1 MSALPPCC
9 ASVALFVFVGFSD
22 DRRLALVIR
31 FGVAVFVFVI
41 ILLGS
46 RGGIVL
52 PMLVTR
58 LQSTVEKFSGMRW
71 VLSAPC
77 WMSRQS
83 CADVTMRARGQQK
96 VDATRRHGGGSQR
109 KMTRTRA
116 APDNARTAARQCRI
130 IIGNLAGQRYDL
142 D

>member
-41 ILLGS
+41 IGVSRRNRVAHVGDEAPVDRGEVLGDALGHVGSLLDVATVMRGRYHAGPGS
-46 RGGIVL
+46 SKR
-52 PMLVTR
+52 
-58 LQSTVEKFSGMRW
+58 
-71 VLSAPC
+71 
-77 WMSRQS
+77 
-83 CADVTMRARGQQK
+83 

-109 KMTRTRA
+109 KMKRTRKA
-116 APDNARTAARQCRI
+116 TAMPEPPL
-130 IIGNLAGQRYDL
+130 GNVASSLAILPGSAMI
-142 D
+142 